1 MEDLGALNQGRRKQL
16 SSAIFSKKFLS
27 FNVLLVIITAQINGL
42 ISDKG
47 WGGSPPHPRCDWGP
61 KNAKLSKN
69 LDVGKTA
76 TIIFHDRIKTNLIKV
91 NFKKW
96 FSKTFPETFG
106 DGSILGWVDVV
117 SVSSL
122 WFGGV
127 ELRWNK
133 DKQLSG
139 FLTEIKSNLNLSM
152 VWLAGGV
159 SWAVR
164 AGLHVGLGI
173 PPMINKGNR
182 DIKTNRQVP
191 CKDTQKKSKLDQS
204 TERKEN
210 RKPNSE
216 SESEN
221 DGDLF
226 YDHNGGSE
234 RESESERKSAIMVF
248 IVITKIMISLTIYL
262 MLLQQTVESNPGPE
276 IASKMSVL
284 TYNTNGLRDKQ
295 KLKRLL
301 LKIKPLVENGGI
313 ALLQETHVV
322 DTEYIKFIWKNKFS
336 SNCVSTNSAGVIIL
350 YNNEYELKEEYADQ
364 EGRQLIIS
372 IKKEDKKFIV
382 VNAYYPNDHKVSL
395 RFANDLYEQMIKM
408 QQNYP
413 EFEIIYSGDL
423 NTCLTVKD
431 CLNRNRSKTEEIL
444 STLIR
449 ENNKVIG
456 VEDAYRSIK
465 PEDGYTWKRG
475 NCCSRLDYIFLSKSL
490 ITKITKVKLDWAYE
504 SSDHAALEIEMKI
517 EANPKRGPGLTK
529 INTTILE
536 DPVLSKQ
543 MEEEIGVMMAQADD
557 TWDPHLRLEFLKVCI
572 RSVVSSKV
580 MENRKSTRK
589 DIQECEEELN
599 EIENLKIVILKE
611 QKNLAQKT
619 GNIKSID
626 TAADRLKHKL
636 SKLRKALND
645 AMNFTSRAKW
655 FEYGEKSNKFFLNL
669 NKGRQLQKLIS
680 SIKCSGKEFFG
691 QAEISE
697 NIRNF
702 YQTLY
707 AKNEEIKEDGEE
719 DFYKFC
725 PKLSEKDANYMDEKL
740 TIFDLEKALTTCKES
755 APGPDG
761 IPYVIYKKFWK
772 STGHI
777 ILAAWNHSLTTGR
790 LTKSHEESVITL
802 LPKDGKDKRD
812 IKNWRPITLSN
823 CDSKIITKALAI
835 KMSKI
840 LETIIDP
847 QQTAYVPG
855 RSVADNLR
863 SNFFLKEYCKKANI
877 NSALISLDA
886 KKAFDSVDHEYIS
899 TTLKAYG
906 FGQAFIRSFQILYKG
921 ITARILVNGYTT
933 EPIQILRG
941 VKQGD
946 ALSCAIFIICID
958 PLLRNLN
965 NNKLIKA
972 VKIGR
977 SGIRFKA
984 AAYADDVSVVCK
996 EDQESIQQVFMEY
1009 EKLTKRSGLELNA
1022 DKTEILM
1029 LNAMNEKI
1037 LQIKY
1042 MDKIF
1047 KIMTVNK
1054 LKICGL
1060 YYCSN
1065 MNEEYECNVKEKITK
1080 LSNKIRA
1087 WSHRHLTMEGKTL
1100 IVKTFGLSQ
1109 MIYNMQSYKI
1119 NQEEI
1124 TNVERIIFKFL
1135 WSNSTSQ
1142 NGVDRIKR
1150 SIMKN
1155 DYSKGG
1161 MCVTDVDCLNRSL
1174 KLRQFIRTVKSNHE
1188 IAKIQEFITGDE
1200 HLRNEYGR
1208 EAKLDAIC
1216 ESATAS
1222 LGILTDYN
1230 RSEYEKLTSDEYES
1244 DRLLIN
1250 EIASINLA
1258 TYFKRKKEMFASC
1271 MIINLTKAEIHTLG
1285 ELTQSYEHENDQ
1297 RLCQTMKIVMTFI
1310 PGKWI
1315 EIAKCYNEEIN
1326 SDDGKLKYMKDST
1339 KNWNSVNELTTKE
1352 LQKMLKLAANKVESL
1367 NVKEKTNIDEF
1378 EEENI
1383 MSFRAMCKNPKLR
1396 NIYFR
1401 LIHNDFFTHA
1411 RMKKY
1416 KMTMTDKC
1424 PRCDNIEDTRHLL
1437 WECSHVKNIWKIYNN
1452 LVQKLNL
1459 PSEVMTNYENVYT
1472 PGKTPALCMIKIR
1485 IIQEL
1490 IQIERPKNWTEENI
1504 QKICIDLLKIEK
1516 YNASITRTIP
1526 KFLTK
1531 WKSILST

>member
-1 MEDLGALNQGRRKQL
+1 
-16 SSAIFSKKFLS
+16 
-27 FNVLLVIITAQINGL
+27 VIIIAQINGL
-42 ISDKG
+42 ISENG
-47 WGGSPPHPRCDWGP
+47 SGGSPPHPRCDWGP

-69 LDVGKTA
+69 LDFGMTA
-76 TIIFHDRIKTNLIKV
+76 TIIFHERTKTNLEKV

-96 FSKTFPETFG
+96 FSKTFPKTIG
-106 DGSILGWVDVV
+106 DGSTFGWFAWVGALGDL
-117 SVSSL
+117 SR
-122 WFGGV
+122 FGGLA
-127 ELRWNK
+127 ELQRNM
-133 DKQLSG
+133 DKQLSDL
-139 FLTEIKSNLNLSM
+139 LTVFKLSSGLSL
-152 VWLAGGV
+152 VWLVGSVIRGKRDTNNNCQISCKYKCVQKNIILNQNIGKNEKQKSESDGALGYDHSGG
-159 SWAVR
+159 
-164 AGLHVGLGI
+164 
-173 PPMINKGNR
+173 
-182 DIKTNRQVP
+182 
-191 CKDTQKKSKLDQS
+191 
-204 TERKEN
+204 
-210 RKPNSE
+210 SE
-216 SESEN
+216 SESE
-221 DGDLF
+221 
-226 YDHNGGSE
+226 SE
-234 RESESERKSAIMVF
+234 RESAIVF
-248 IVITKIMISLTIYL
+248 HVITKIMILLTIYL
-262 MLLQQTVESNPGPE
+262 MLLQQTVERNPGPE
-276 IASKMSVL
+276 MIASKMSVL

-301 LKIKPLVENGGI
+301 LKVKPLVENGGI
-313 ALLQETHVV
+313 ALLQETHIV
-322 DTEYIKFIWKNKFS
+322 DTEYIKLIWKSKFS

-350 YNNEYELKEEYADQ
+350 YNNEYELKEEYVDQ
-364 EGRQLIIS
+364 EGRQLIIA

-382 VNAYYPNDHKVSL
+382 VNAYYPNDHKISL
-395 RFANDLYEQMIKM
+395 RFANDLYEQMIRM

-423 NTCLTVKD
+423 NTCLTDKD

-449 ENNKVIG
+449 ENNKAIR
-456 VEDAYRSIK
+456 VEDAYRSVN

-490 ITKITKVKLDWAYE
+490 VTKITKVKLDWAYD
-504 SSDHAALEIEMKI
+504 SSDHAALEIVLKI
-517 EANPKRGPGLTK
+517 EETPKRGPGLTR

-543 MEEEIGVMMAQADD
+543 VEEEIGVMMAQADD

-572 RSVVSSKV
+572 RSVISTKV

-599 EIENLKIVILKE
+599 EIENLKIGLLKE
-611 QKNLAQKT
+611 QKNLSQKI
-619 GNIKSID
+619 GSIKSID
-626 TAADRLKHKL
+626 TAADKLKQKL

-645 AMNFTSRAKW
+645 AMTFTSKAKW

-669 NKGRQLQKLIS
+669 NKGRQIQKLIS
-680 SIKCSGKEFFG
+680 SIKCDGKEFFG
-691 QAEISE
+691 QAEVSE
-697 NIRNF
+697 NIRSF
-702 YQTLY
+702 YQNLY
-707 AKNEEIKEDGEE
+707 AKNEDLKEEGDE
-719 DFYKFC
+719 DLYKFC
-725 PKLSEKDANYMDEKL
+725 PKLSEKDSTYMDEKL
-740 TIFDLEKALTTCKES
+740 TIVDLEKALATCKES

-777 ILAAWNHSLTTGR
+777 ILAAWNHSLMTGR

-802 LPKDGKDKRD
+802 LPKDGKDKSD

-823 CDSKIITKALAI
+823 CDNKIITKALAI

-840 LETIIDP
+840 LDTIIDP
-847 QQTAYVPG
+847 LQTAYVPG
-855 RSVADNLR
+855 RLVSDNLR

-877 NSALISLDA
+877 KSALISLDA

-906 FGQAFIRSFQILYKG
+906 FGQSFIGSFQTLYKG

-972 VKIGR
+972 IKIGR
-977 SGIRFKA
+977 SNIGFKA
-984 AAYADDVSVVCK
+984 AAYADDVSVICK
-996 EDQESIQQVFMEY
+996 GDQESIQQVFMEY
-1009 EKLTKRSGLELNA
+1009 EKLTKRSGLELNV

-1029 LNAMNEKI
+1029 LNSMNEK
-1037 LQIKY
+1037 LVQIKY
-1042 MDKIF
+1042 MNEIF
-1047 KIMTVNK
+1047 KITTVNK

-1060 YYCSN
+1060 YFCSN
-1065 MNEEYECNVKEKITK
+1065 MNEEYDCNVKEKITK

-1119 NQEEI
+1119 EQEEI
-1124 TNVERIIFKFL
+1124 INVERIIFKFL
-1135 WSNSTSQ
+1135 WSNSNLQ

-1174 KLRQFIRTVKSNHE
+1174 KLRQFIRTEKSKHE
-1188 IAKIQEFITGDE
+1188 IAKIQEYITGSE

-1208 EAKLDAIC
+1208 KVNLEAIC
-1216 ESATAS
+1216 ESATES
-1222 LGILTDYN
+1222 LNILTDYN
-1230 RSEYEKLTSDEYES
+1230 RSEYEKLSSEEYES

-1258 TYFKRKKEMFASC
+1258 TYFKRKKETFASC
-1271 MIINLTKAEIHTLG
+1271 MIIKLTKVEIHTLG
-1285 ELTQSYEHENDQ
+1285 ELAQAYEHENDQ
-1297 RLCQTMKIVMTFI
+1297 RLCQTMKMVMNFI
-1310 PGKWI
+1310 PTKWI
-1315 EIAKCYNEEIN
+1315 EIAKCYNEDIN
-1326 SDDGKLKYMKDST
+1326 SDDGRLINMKNST
-1339 KNWNSVNELTTKE
+1339 KNWNSINELTVKE
-1352 LQKMLKLAANKVESL
+1352 LQKMLKIATNKVEFL
-1367 NVKEKTNIDEF
+1367 NVKERTNIEEF
-1378 EEENI
+1378 DDENI
-1383 MSFRAMCKNPKLR
+1383 MSFRSMCKNPKLR

-1416 KMTMTDKC
+1416 KMTATDKC

-1437 WECSHVKNIWKIYNN
+1437 WDCAHVKNIWKIYNR
-1452 LVQKLNL
+1452 LVQKLNQ
-1459 PSEVMTNYENVYT
+1459 PSEVMTTYENVYM

-1490 IQIERPKNWTEENI
+1490 IQIERPRNWSEENI

-1526 KFLTK
+1526 TFLTK
-1531 WKSILST
+1531 WKSILNI